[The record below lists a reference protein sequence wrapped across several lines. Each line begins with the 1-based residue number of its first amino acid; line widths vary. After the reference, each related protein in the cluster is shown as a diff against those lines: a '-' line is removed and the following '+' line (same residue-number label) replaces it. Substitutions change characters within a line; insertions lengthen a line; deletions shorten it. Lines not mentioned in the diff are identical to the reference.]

1 MLIYEK
7 YISQIFDIKS
17 EEEFANLCLQAFEY
31 QYKNNENYKRYC
43 NLLKIKT
50 VNKINEIPFLPISFF
65 KTNKILTKTKDFEVI
80 FSSSSTTGSI
90 PSLHYVSDIKVYEKS
105 FVKNFEY
112 FYSSPSN
119 YVILALLPSY
129 LEREGSSL
137 IYMAKDLINL
147 SQKPESGFFLNQHEE
162 LHQIIQSLEKKSQK
176 YILLGVSFAI
186 LDFAEKYK
194 LNLNHGII
202 METGG
207 MKGRRKEI
215 TRNELHKILKTAF
228 SCENIHSE
236 YGMTELLSQ
245 AYSKKD
251 GIFECPPQMKV
262 LIRDPYDALSVK
274 TIGKGALNIID
285 LANINSCCFIETSD
299 LGSVFSDG
307 SFEISGRF
315 DDSEIR
321 GCNLMIS
328 E

>member
-31 QYKNNENYKRYC
+31 QYKNNEIYKRYC

-215 TRNELHKILKTAF
+215 FNSRPLRCFVCKNYWQRSLKH
-228 SCENIHSE
+228 N
-236 YGMTELLSQ
+236 
-245 AYSKKD
+245 
-251 GIFECPPQMKV
+251 
-262 LIRDPYDALSVK
+262 
-274 TIGKGALNIID
+274 
-285 LANINSCCFIETSD
+285 
-299 LGSVFSDG
+299 
-307 SFEISGRF
+307 
-315 DDSEIR
+315 
-321 GCNLMIS
+321 
-328 E
+328 